1 MTSHVRAIMIETASH
16 VLGEQSDYRCIYRLM
31 KMIKWGKE
39 QPPGTN
45 MHLPEEPWSHDLHM
59 IKLNPLKNTLKEISR
74 VSILDEVG
82 IAEVVCGNK
91 KLLIQESPTVAMFAN
106 GTAGA
111 GLMDGSET
119 GTELRRN
126 RNFSQKCKKKHNLQ
140 MQFN

>member
-1 MTSHVRAIMIETASH
+1 
-16 VLGEQSDYRCIYRLM
+16 
-31 KMIKWGKE
+31 
-39 QPPGTN
+39 
-45 MHLPEEPWSHDLHM
+45 M